1 VSLSRTEAG
10 RCVLSTRLVE
20 LNRVI
25 YWRVTADVSPDF
37 GQVVRICSTKAGRVA
52 LTSASRSEA
61 GDGRTSP
68 VGTDKASAITA
79 LMMWATRK
87 APHMT

>member
-37 GQVVRICSTKAGRVA
+37 GQVS
-52 LTSASRSEA
+52 
-61 GDGRTSP
+61 
-68 VGTDKASAITA
+68 VGGNHSGP
-79 LMMWATRK
+79 L
-87 APHMT
+87 APQLVGAPR